1 MPEAQAKT
9 TVKSRTP
16 SRLRDL
22 TLFVVLRKVEREIR
36 RFRKKVF
43 ARRKVIAAEP
53 STGGLRSKTIRAEIT
68 AAMAGQR
75 DFSENTAA

>member
-36 RFRKKVF
+36 RFRKKLF
-43 ARRKVIAAEP
+43 ARRKVIVAEP
-53 STGGLRSKTIRAEIT
+53 SLRSKTIRAEIT

-75 DFSENTAA
+75 GFSENKVA